1 MKKFYPVRFVL
12 SVVCATGANFLQ
24 TMALALSAANQLPEN
39 MEKAFKG
46 PGEETLTEEQKK
58 KLEKKQPVG
67 FRPKSLT
74 V

>member
-12 SVVCATGANFLQ
+12 SVVCATGADFLQ
-24 TMALALSAANQLPEN
+24 TMALALSVSNQLPEN

-46 PGEETLTEEQKK
+46 PGDEAPTDEQKK
-58 KLEKKQPVG
+58 KLEKKQPIG